1 MSAFLL
7 FCGIFLSES
16 ALPVFSLAFP
26 FLHIFACRD
35 APDQAVISN
44 SLNFYITLFPNI
56 AQGIDKCVLLK
67 YYCIKSIILDS
78 DRPIYAQIVD
88 RLKHEIVSG
97 FYPPGSRLPSV
108 RDLAAQA
115 SVNPNT
121 MQKAF
126 TELERTGLIVT
137 RRTSGRTVTEDTAL
151 IEQVR
156 SELAELQISQFL
168 TRMQHLGYQKDDSIR
183 LLLAKK
189 EENS

>member
-1 MSAFLL
+1 MPW
-7 FCGIFLSES
+7 E
-16 ALPVFSLAFP
+16 
-26 FLHIFACRD
+26 
-35 APDQAVISN
+35 
-44 SLNFYITLFPNI
+44 
-56 AQGIDKCVLLK
+56 
-67 YYCIKSIILDS
+67 LDS
-78 DRPIYAQIVD
+78 DRPIFIQIIERIQMD
-88 RLKHEIVSG
+88 IIAGIYK
-97 FYPPGSRLPSV
+97 PGDKLPSV
-108 RDLAAQA
+108 RELAAIA

-189 EENS
+189 EEIS